1 MKITFKFQTIC
12 FYRIE
17 GIAEDQVDA
26 KGRPTKEILT
36 ADTSSVSDSDTLEL
50 EDGGFLLRLNA
61 PSLDVEEYS
70 YRDEITPL
78 RAYPRSKWYYNN
90 HLHLCRRKNS

>member
-1 MKITFKFQTIC
+1 MLK
-12 FYRIE
+12 E
-17 GIAEDQVDA
+17 
-26 KGRPTKEILT
+26 RPTRDLT

-70 YRDEITPL
+70 YRD
-78 RAYPRSKWYYNN
+78 RN
-90 HLHLCRRKNS
+90 HSSSLHTA